1 MLLNKKVDNLFLDVK
16 DEVTRLDTDNC
27 NNTELVNDV
36 TDADADILLLNLK

>member
-27 NNTELVNDV
+27 NNTELV
-36 TDADADILLLNLK
+36 TDADEDILLLNLKL